1 MYQLLN
7 YTYNNYTLLYKETK
21 KVIIVFL
28 YIILLLYLH
37 VVYLN
42 RNLSDVNN
50 YCDLL

>member
-28 YIILLLYLH
+28 YIILLYLH

-42 RNLSDVNN
+42 RNLSDVSS